1 MKKSSPFSPEVRQR
15 AVRLVIEQLGE
26 YESEW
31 AALVSISPKVGC
43 TPETLRKWLRQHQ
56 RDSGDREG
64 LTTAET
70 ERIKALEREVRELK
84 KANEILRLASA
95 FFAQAELDR
104 RMRSG
109 PANLDSR
116 INGNLWHDRPVV
128 DSGQEPLQ

>member
-1 MKKSSPFSPEVRQR
+1 MKQSSPFSPEVRQR

-104 RMRSG
+104 RMKS
-109 PANLDSR
+109 
-116 INGNLWHDRPVV
+116 
-128 DSGQEPLQ
+128 